1 MALIRIFVN
10 SKQHWIYKG
19 TLFLE
24 VLLIV
29 CCSVFCCCCCCL
41 FVCLFLFLFC
51 VSPWVGFPSPLVHDL
66 ELQRLAVYQD
76 PLANS
81 LASSGTYK
89 YTLKLHFKCLRLQAV
104 VKGLEKY
111 LLGSVD
117 QCFFEEYCYCM
128 RAIGFLITDFKLLS
142 DRLTGASS
150 RSKFARRDFKPTL
163 LRQEVVSF

>member
-1 MALIRIFVN
+1 MSESDKTSIQDLSLKCFKSSSPHLTFPVLITTKMALIRIFVN
-10 SKQHWIYKG
+10 SKQHWIYKV

-89 YTLKLHFKCLRLQAV
+89 YTLKLHLNA
-104 VKGLEKY
+104 Y
-111 LLGSVD
+111 D
-117 QCFFEEYCYCM
+117 Y
-128 RAIGFLITDFKLLS
+128 
-142 DRLTGASS
+142 
-150 RSKFARRDFKPTL
+150 RR
-163 LRQEVVSF
+163 